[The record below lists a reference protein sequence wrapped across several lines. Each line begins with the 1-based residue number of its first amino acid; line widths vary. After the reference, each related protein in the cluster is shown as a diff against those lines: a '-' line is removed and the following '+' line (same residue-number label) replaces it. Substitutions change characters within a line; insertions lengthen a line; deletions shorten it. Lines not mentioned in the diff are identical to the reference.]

1 MITVIAEIKV
11 RSGHLAEIVKRFQA
25 LQAEVLAEEGCYQY
39 APLTDTLPAI
49 EPQTL
54 APDTIFML
62 ERWESHAHL
71 DAHLKTAH
79 MVRHHKE
86 TQDQVESVTLRILTD
101 RSAISTQK

>member
-11 RSGHLAEIVKRFQA
+11 RAGHLDAIVKRFQA

-39 APLTDTLPAI
+39 TPLTDTLPAI
-49 EPQTL
+49 ERQSLATDTL
-54 APDTIFML
+54 FMV

-71 DAHLKTAH
+71 DAHLKTVH
-79 MVRHHKE
+79 MVRHHEE

-101 RSAISTQK
+101 HSVC